1 MSQVNIKSARTTE
14 RDPEKAAEILCNEL
28 GGAKPKLV
36 TLFASSD
43 RDTLALN
50 RAVRARLPKD
60 TRLLGAS
67 TAGEV
72 DNSGIHVGSVLLGAL
87 SGDFEVGL
95 GLGKGLS
102 EEAISAG
109 AQALAKAAEDLGV
122 KPQDIDPRQHVGVVI
137 DDGTRYKK
145 EELLLGVLDKCPAL
159 TLVGGGAAN
168 LDFVNPE
175 AHAMVHVDGEA
186 ATDAALVALFKTS
199 APWAAMR
206 SHCYTPTGQTLRI
219 TKIDETCTRA
229 LEIDGKPAAPRY
241 AELLGVGID
250 DLEFGKP
257 NGFTQRPTALKVG
270 REYFIRAPWKPL
282 PDNSV
287 MFANLLDEGVE
298 LEIMQYC
305 DVGEATRRFFT
316 EELPKRVPNPTA
328 TLLFHCS
335 GRTWA
340 AHAMNAF
347 PGLTS
352 AFAAAP
358 PSAGFNVA
366 FEIYCGFQINTTLTV
381 LAFGR
386 NDG

>member
-1 MSQVNIKSARTTE
+1 MSQVNLKSARTTE

-28 GGAKPKLV
+28 GSTKPKLV

-50 RAVRARLPKD
+50 RAVRARLPKE

-72 DNSGIHVGSVLLGAL
+72 DNNGIHIGGVLLGAL

-95 GLGKGLS
+95 GLGKNLS
-102 EEAISAG
+102 DDAITAG

-122 KPQDIDPRQHVGVVI
+122 KPQDLDPRQHVGVVI

-168 LDFVNPE
+168 LDFGNPE

-186 ATDAALVALFKTS
+186 ETDAALVALFKTS

-206 SHCYTPTGQTLRI
+206 SHCYVPTGQTLRI
-219 TKIDETCTRA
+219 TKTDETSTRA
-229 LEIDGKPAAPRY
+229 LEIDGQPAAQRY
-241 AELLGVGID
+241 ASLLGVGVD

-270 REYFIRAPWKPL
+270 REHFIRAPWKAL
-282 PDNSV
+282 PDGSV

-298 LEIMQYC
+298 LEIMQYT
-305 DVGEATRRFFT
+305 DIGEATKRFFA
-316 EELPKRVPNPTA
+316 EELPKRVSNPTA
-328 TLLFHCS
+328 ALLFHCS
-335 GRTWA
+335 GRAWA
-340 AHAMNAF
+340 AQSMNAF
-347 PGLTS
+347 GGLSESFT
-352 AFAAAP
+352 AAP
-358 PSAGFNVA
+358 PAAGFNVA

-386 NDG
+386 NDA